1 MKVISYILAGI
12 FSFCVLIIIAI
23 TSVEIL
29 VYYVPN
35 YYAHEYN
42 KYDVPRSLSMEVED
56 LVSVTKEMTAYLK
69 GNRENLSDITATI
82 NGQENVNFFNSKEVA
97 HMMDVKALFRAAMTI
112 RLVLLVLSAILLII
126 MALLKQHP
134 SRIISLMMMICSGV
148 FILGTAVLV
157 FIISSDF
164 DKYFIKFHEIFFNND
179 LWMLNPETDK
189 LIRLVPIG
197 FFIDTA
203 LYVALIFAILLII
216 TIAISYL
223 IFSSTKQVKK
233 RKFL

>member
-56 LVSVTKEMTAYLK
+56 LVLVTKEMTAYLK
-69 GNRENLSDITATI
+69 GDRENLSDITATI

-97 HMMDVKALFRAAMTI
+97 HMMDVKALFTAAITL
-112 RLVLLVLSAILLII
+112 RLILLVFSAILLII
-126 MALLKQHP
+126 MAILKQHA
-134 SRIISLMMMICSGV
+134 SRIISLMMMICSVV
-148 FILGTAVLV
+148 FMLTTAVLV

-164 DKYFIKFHEIFFNND
+164 DKYFIKFHEIFFDND
-179 LWMLNPETDK
+179 LWILNPETDK
-189 LIRLVPIG
+189 LIRLVPTG

-203 LYVALIFAILLII
+203 MYIAIIFAILLII
-216 TIAISYL
+216 TISISYL
-223 IFSSTKQVKK
+223 IFRSSKGIKK
-233 RKFL
+233 RTFL

>member
-164 DKYFIKFHEIFFNND
+164 DKYFIKFIQ
-179 LWMLNPETDK
+179 K
-189 LIRLVPIG
+189 
-197 FFIDTA
+197 
-203 LYVALIFAILLII
+203 IL
-216 TIAISYL
+216 
-223 IFSSTKQVKK
+223 
-233 RKFL
+233 

>member
-12 FSFCVLIIIAI
+12 FSFCALIIIAI

-35 YYAHEYN
+35 YYAYEYN
-42 KYDVPRSLSMEVED
+42 KHDIPRSLSMEVED

-69 GNRENLSDITATI
+69 GNRENISDITATI
-82 NGQENVNFFNSKEVA
+82 NGQKDVNFFNSKEVA
-97 HMMDVKALFRAAMTI
+97 HMIDVKALFTAAINI
-112 RLVLLVLSAILLII
+112 RLALLVLSAVILII
-126 MALLKQHP
+126 MAFLRQHA
-134 SRIISLMMMICSGV
+134 SRIISLMMMICSGI
-148 FILGTAVLV
+148 FMLTTAILTY
-157 FIISSDF
+157 IISSDF
-164 DKYFIKFHEIFFNND
+164 DKYFIRFHEIFFDND

-197 FFIDTA
+197 FFIDSA
-203 LYVALIFAILLII
+203 LYIAIIFAILLMI
-216 TIAISYL
+216 TIAFSYL
-223 IFSSTKQVKK
+223 IFKTSKKAKK

>member
-97 HMMDVKALFRAAMTI
+97 HMMDVKALFRAAITI
-112 RLVLLVLSAILLII
+112 RLVLLVLSAVLLII

-148 FILGTAVLV
+148 FMLTTTVLA

-164 DKYFIKFHEIFFNND
+164 DRYFIKFPHFLPKENVGISLITKINFSKPNI
-179 LWMLNPETDK
+179 LISQCLAQILNQV
-189 LIRLVPIG
+189 LN
-197 FFIDTA
+197 
-203 LYVALIFAILLII
+203 ILN
-216 TIAISYL
+216 T
-223 IFSSTKQVKK
+223 TG
-233 RKFL
+233 

>member
-1 MKVISYILAGI
+1 MKVFSYILAGI

-35 YYAHEYN
+35 YYAYEYN
-42 KYDVPRSLSMEVED
+42 KYDIPRSLSMEVED

-69 GNRENLSDITATI
+69 GDRESLSDITATI

-97 HMMDVKALFRAAMTI
+97 HMMDVKALFRAAITI
-112 RLVLLVLSAILLII
+112 RLVLLVLSAVLLII

-148 FILGTAVLV
+148 FMLATTVLA

-164 DKYFIKFHEIFFNND
+164 DRYFIKFHKIFFTND

-203 LYVALIFAILLII
+203 MYIGIIFAILLII

-223 IFSSTKQVKK
+223 IFKSTKKVKK
-233 RKFL
+233 RNFL

>member
-12 FSFCVLIIIAI
+12 FCFCVLIIIAI

>member
-1 MKVISYILAGI
+1 
-12 FSFCVLIIIAI
+12 
-23 TSVEIL
+23 
-29 VYYVPN
+29 
-35 YYAHEYN
+35 
-42 KYDVPRSLSMEVED
+42 MEVED

-69 GNRENLSDITATI
+69 GDRESLSDITATI

-97 HMMDVKALFRAAMTI
+97 HMMDVKALFRAAITI
-112 RLVLLVLSAILLII
+112 RLVLLVLSAVLLII

-148 FILGTAVLV
+148 FMLTTTVLA

-164 DKYFIKFHEIFFNND
+164 DRYFIKFHKIFFTND

-203 LYVALIFAILLII
+203 MYIGIIFAILLII

-223 IFSSTKQVKK
+223 IFKSTKKVKK
-233 RKFL
+233 RNFL